1 MLLSAVAEHSQ
12 EEPLGLGW
20 GGGVWGGI
28 GDGGCDDV
36 SLPGL
41 L

>member
-12 EEPLGLGW
+12 ELLGLGW
-20 GGGVWGGI
+20 GWGSGGI
-28 GDGGCDDV
+28 GDGGCDDI

>member
-1 MLLSAVAEHSQ
+1 MLLSAAAEHSQ
-12 EEPLGLGW
+12 EVLGLGW
-20 GGGVWGGI
+20 GWGCGGV